1 MCTFSTAGLCH
12 EAVLQSNVHSLV
24 DNFLGINSLP
34 SRKMALGH
42 TKSNQGQKWQMV
54 LEFCIAVN
62 YHKDQCP
69 GFCEKQKK
77 AQIIVIEKYDQNCC
91 SMHVPIRQT
100 SFISNLVLY

>member
-1 MCTFSTAGLCH
+1 
-12 EAVLQSNVHSLV
+12 
-24 DNFLGINSLP
+24 
-34 SRKMALGH
+34 MALGH

-77 AQIIVIEKYDQNCC
+77 AQIIVIEKMWSKLLLYACTYKANFFHFKFGPLLNQIGRA
-91 SMHVPIRQT
+91 HVWTPVT
-100 SFISNLVLY
+100 L